1 MAGEGRKDTG
11 SVEDTGDGGHAGA
24 SVGAGGGQLVRGT
37 LVRLGVAKVLRV
49 ASIPCLPP
57 ARLSQPHTWG

>member
-1 MAGEGRKDTG
+1 MG

-37 LVRLGVAKVLRV
+37 LVRLGVAKVLRE
-49 ASIPCLPP
+49 ASVPCLPP
-57 ARLSQPHTWG
+57 ARL